1 VSVQLTVADGKFCS
15 VIRSGLFCQVVFSE
29 KETPILPLSVQL
41 SRH

>member
-1 VSVQLTVADGKFCS
+1 MAVQLTVADGMFYS
-15 VIRSGLFCQVVFSE
+15 VIHSGLFCQVVFPE